1 MTAERA
7 ERRLAAIMAA
17 DVAGYSRLM
26 GVDEQGTL
34 HDFKAHCRELIDPAI
49 AAHIGR
55 PIKTT
60 GDGLLVEFASVVEAV
75 ACALDIQ
82 QGMSE
87 RNAAVP
93 EPRRMRFRIGI
104 NLGDV
109 IAEGGDIHGDGVNV
123 AARLQALAEPGAIC
137 VSRSVRDPVRD
148 KIPAAFEDMGE
159 RRLTDVAQPVRVF
172 RMISSLTASAPS
184 QSTKLDLAAR
194 RRTSLRLAV
203 VGASLLFAGFA
214 LLAYLRA

>member
-1 MTAERA
+1 MTAGRV

-34 HDFKAHCRELIDPAI
+34 RDFKAHCRELVDPAI
-49 AAHIGR
+49 AAHQGR
-55 PIKTT
+55 LIKTT
-60 GDGLLVEFASVVEAV
+60 GDGLLVEFAGVVEAV
-75 ACALDIQ
+75 ACALDMQ

-93 EPRRMRFRIGI
+93 EPRRMQFRIGI
-104 NLGDV
+104 NLGDA

-148 KIPAAFEDMGE
+148 KIPAAFEDIGE
-159 RRLTDVAQPVRVF
+159 KYLKNIARPIRVY
-172 RMISSLTASAPS
+172 RVISSLTASADTPP
-184 QSTKLDLAAR
+184 KKAGLKAR
-194 RRTSLRLAV
+194 RRTSLRLT
-203 VGASLLFAGFA
+203 GAGAALLLAGLA